1 MVELSS
7 TIHKKG
13 QAFAL
18 GLSVASSCMQCE
30 KKVQSYVHKLFC
42 AKLKTLL
49 EKLDL
54 TLCYDLS
61 YAQCAIK
68 MVTYKVDN
76 LDFVNESTG
85 LKK

>member
-49 EKLDL
+49 EK
-54 TLCYDLS
+54 
-61 YAQCAIK
+61 
-68 MVTYKVDN
+68 N
-76 LDFVNESTG
+76 LIW
-85 LKK
+85 